1 MVTPSPARAPRPRAL
16 ATRYA
21 RVVPPLSRA
30 AANLG
35 LAAIAASAIACAT
48 GCVGAP
54 FALPPTQI
62 TVATGME
69 GSRGRVEV
77 PLQVRAGVHPMQFSP
92 AWTSRDFDLGVG
104 YMLDA
109 TRSFTLHGGYAE
121 GGAVLWKRGG
131 HRGFQRLSAR
141 AQVRV
146 LKDVD
151 QPLVGRGAAG
161 LLVLETGTFADG
173 PFGGVDGKGGVVG
186 YAFGESSVG
195 VASELSYANVDRL
208 NAWALTLGLVVRM
221 PTVGGFAWVWATELI
236 KK

>member
-1 MVTPSPARAPRPRAL
+1 M

-21 RVVPPLSRA
+21 RRVPSLPRA
-30 AANLG
+30 AVS
-35 LAAIAASAIACAT
+35 LAALAACAASAIVCAT

-54 FALPPTQI
+54 FALPPTQL
-62 TVATGME
+62 TLATGME
-69 GSRGRVEV
+69 GSRGHVEV
-77 PLQVRAGVHPMQFSP
+77 PVQFRAAVHPMQFSP
-92 AWTSRDFDLGVG
+92 AWTNRDFDLGVG

-131 HRGFQRLSAR
+131 YRGFQRLSAR
-141 AQVRV
+141 GQVRV

-151 QPLVGRGAAG
+151 QPLVGRGAAA

-173 PFGGVDGKGGVVG
+173 PFGEIDGKGGVVG
-186 YAFGESSVG
+186 YAFGESSIG

-208 NAWALTLGLVVRM
+208 NAWALTLGLVVRL
-221 PTVGGFAWVWATELI
+221 PTLGGFAWVWATELL